1 MPVTQASS
9 KWIRR
14 CAHEKLLASWCPGRA
29 LNSSHLINWWNVKLV
44 KFQRYLLSHCSGPR
58 EWKKWWK
65 NPLIYGGT
73 LFDEIIIQR
82 SKQAAESKKKIDKNA
97 ISYTKQWL
105 IVGEAHHL
113 RNLLAVRS
121 VEESEKKKSKEEE
134 RSVQS
139 LIKNSHPWNW
149 KLDLLAFS
157 EFLLLSHRS
166 FARSFSDF
174 RARVVVVDNNNI
186 FSMNF

>member
-1 MPVTQASS
+1 MPVTQVSP

-44 KFQRYLLSHCSGPR
+44 KFQIYLLSHCSGPR

-82 SKQAAESKKKIDKNA
+82 SERAAKSKKKIDKNA

-121 VEESEKKKSKEEE
+121 VEESEKKSQKRKKDRFNRSLKIHIREIESSTCWLFRNFCFSRADRSLA
-134 RSVQS
+134 RSVTFARAS
-139 LIKNSHPWNW
+139 
-149 KLDLLAFS
+149 
-157 EFLLLSHRS
+157 LLSTTII
-166 FARSFSDF
+166 FF
-174 RARVVVVDNNNI
+174 RWI
-186 FSMNF
+186 F